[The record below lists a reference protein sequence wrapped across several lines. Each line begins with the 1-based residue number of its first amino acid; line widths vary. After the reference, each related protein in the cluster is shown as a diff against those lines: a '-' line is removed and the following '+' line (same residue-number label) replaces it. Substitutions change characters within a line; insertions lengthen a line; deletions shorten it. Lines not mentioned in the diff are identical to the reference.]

1 MDEHPVTMAI
11 ETERK
16 KPRMSPPNIF
26 RLLEVRRRVDH
37 HHAHLVGA
45 RLEAVRHVRRKK
57 AGVARPHLEF
67 FAPDFN
73 AGSAFEQVANLLDAG
88 VRVRS
93 RALPALD
100 LADDDFDLFRSDQ
113 AIVLRPG
120 VVRRRVRRNVRLPDQ
135 VLDGGIQLCRAMPP
149 STRIDAPVT

>member
-1 MDEHPVTMAI
+1 M
-11 ETERK
+11 EREIRK
-16 KPRMSPPNIF
+16 TRMSPPNVLGF
-26 RLLEVRRRVDH
+26 LEVRRRVDH

-45 RLEAVRHVRRKK
+45 RLEAVRHVRRKE

-67 FAPDFN
+67 LASDLD
-73 AGSAFEQVANLLDAG
+73 AGSAFEQVADLLDAG
-88 VRVRS
+88 VRVRE
-93 RALPALD
+93 RPLPALD